1 MTPPKTPQTL
11 DKAAVKGVLRAHR
24 AELRGFGVA
33 RLGLFGSA
41 LRGEAGPESDVD
53 LLVEFE
59 GGKKG
64 FAAFM
69 ALAFCPQDTLQRPV
83 ELVTPE
89 SLSPYLAPH
98 ILPTVEVVFGP
109 DDRAACGGLLGTAST
124 QKGAG
129 GVPNPPN
136 PP

>member
-1 MTPPKTPQTL
+1 MTAP
-11 DKAAVKGVLRAHR
+11 DKAAVTDVLRAHR

-53 LLVEFE
+53 VLVEFE
-59 GGKKG
+59 AGKKG

-69 ALAFCPQDTLQRPV
+69 ALAFWLEDTLQRPV

-89 SLSPYLAPH
+89 SLSAYLAPH
-98 ILPTVEVVFGP
+98 ILPTVEYVVGP
-109 DDRAACGGLLGTAST
+109 DDRAA
-124 QKGAG
+124 
-129 GVPNPPN
+129 
-136 PP
+136 